1 MNTKGDFRM
10 KQMLLHRMA
19 AFVVA
24 ALMIL
29 SVCGCG
35 KDKDKNDKVSESSS
49 DQTYPVGS
57 YEREI
62 ADKASSQEVVEGVV
76 TDFGSKSIF
85 KGITVETD
93 INGEVVCTEVDG
105 ELRYKIKDKRFT
117 SYYSLKKFVT
127 KKSGKKSGSKAM
139 NKYSPYFGER
149 DGKLYFIIGAN
160 NRSIRD
166 YSQYYLDG
174 SKKLTVD
181 VIHTEESR
189 KKRSVARSQINFVKN
204 KKGEWK
210 LDSLT
215 VWKE

>member
-1 MNTKGDFRM
+1 M
-10 KQMLLHRMA
+10 KLKLIHKIA
-19 AFVVA
+19 ALA
-24 ALMIL
+24 AAVLMIL
-29 SVCGCG
+29 SAGGCG
-35 KDKDKNDKVSESSS
+35 EEKDKTENVSDSSAS
-49 DQTYPVGS
+49 QAYPVGS
-57 YEREI
+57 YEREV
-62 ADKASSQEVVEGVV
+62 ADKSSSQEAIEGVV

-105 ELRYKIKDKRFT
+105 ELRYKIKDKRFS

-160 NRSIRD
+160 NRTIRD

-204 KKGEWK
+204 SKGEWK